1 MTPRKYLMIS
11 ALNKQM
17 KAVQER
23 AAKEKE
29 KYDFPK
35 PIHMWAVNKKW
46 KQASYWRDPDVLVG
60 YVQAVEIPE
69 DIAEEVL
76 KFCKD
81 LQTMKADE
89 IYAAVLKKL
98 LDEAKNMDGEGE
110 K

>member
-17 KAVQER
+17 KAVQEQ

-29 KYDFPK
+29 KYNFLK
-35 PIHMWAVNKKW
+35 PIHMWAATKEW
-46 KQASYWRDPDVLVG
+46 KNTGYYRAPSVFVG
-60 YVQAVEIPE
+60 YIPSIEIPD

-76 KFCKD
+76 NFCKD
-81 LQTMKADE
+81 FQTMKSDE

>member
-11 ALNKQM
+11 ALSKQM
-17 KAVQER
+17 EEVKSQ
-23 AAKEKE
+23 AAKDVSKFNIENPHMHACEEKSR
-29 KYDFPK
+29 YC
-35 PIHMWAVNKKW
+35 
-46 KQASYWRDPDVLVG
+46 G
-60 YVQAVEIPE
+60 YGKREFLGYKSIAEIPQ

-76 KFCKD
+76 TFYKQ

-98 LDEAKNMDGEGE
+98 LNEAKDMNGESE

>member
-17 KAVQER
+17 KAVQEQ
-23 AAKEKE
+23 AAKEKK

-46 KQASYWRDPDVLVG
+46 KQGCYWGDPDTLVG
-60 YVQAVEIPE
+60 YVPTVEIPD